1 MAPVPIAYDRGVDHP
16 GLKARFQRSDRDGN
30 GRIDEK
36 EFGEML
42 DALGL
47 GYSPAQVRA
56 AFEAIDVNRSGSIDY
71 DEFVRW
77 WTHH

>member
-1 MAPVPIAYDRGVDHP
+1 MDNP
-16 GLKARFQRSDRDGN
+16 GLRARFDRCDHDGN
-30 GRIDEK
+30 GKIDEK

-42 DALGL
+42 DGLGL

-56 AFEAIDVNRSGSIDY
+56 AFEGVDVNGSGLIDY
-71 DEFVRW
+71 DEFARW